1 MLVLVLVTTWIY
13 VRKALNA
20 RQAKRNESSNN
31 PGSSETASRDQSRYI
46 SRNCAPAEVQELAG
60 DYCGVE
66 LGDDRPAEM
75 GYDDILEMGH
85 DDLSELEG

>member
-20 RQAKRNESSNN
+20 AQAKRNVSSNN
-31 PGSSETASRDQSRYI
+31 PGSSETTSRDQSRHI
-46 SRNCAPAEVQELAG
+46 SRNCAPPEVQELAG

-75 GYDDILEMGH
+75 GCDDIFEMDH
-85 DDLSELEG
+85 DDLYELEA